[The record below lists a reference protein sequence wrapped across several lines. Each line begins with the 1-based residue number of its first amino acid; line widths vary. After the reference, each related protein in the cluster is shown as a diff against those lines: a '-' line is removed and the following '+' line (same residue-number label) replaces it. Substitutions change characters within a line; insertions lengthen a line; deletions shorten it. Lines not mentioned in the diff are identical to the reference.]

1 MPRANRF
8 FLPGYV
14 WHITHRCHK
23 REFLLKFARTRQ
35 RYQHWLYQ
43 ARKRFAIEI
52 LNYTITSNHIHIIVR
67 NRGGKNEIPD
77 LVQLVAGRT
86 GQEYNARKGR
96 KGAFWEDRYHATAI
110 ETGKHL
116 QRCLTYIDLN
126 MVRAGAVKH
135 PEQWGHGGYH
145 EIQGNRRRN
154 TIVDLNALE
163 DVLELGSREALIAA
177 HRDWIAEALR
187 NEDQRRENIWSRSL
201 AVGSAEFVRQAQ
213 RTLGHQGR
221 NRPLTESGGVS
232 VLREAEESYGP
243 VLGVENRPI
252 RSKNAHLWDVS
263 F

>member
-43 ARKRFAIEI
+43 ARKRFEIDI
-52 LNYTITSNHIHIIVR
+52 LNYTITSNHIHLIVR
-67 NRGGKNEIPD
+67 NGGAKNEIPD

-135 PEQWGHGGYH
+135 PEEWGHGGYH

-163 DVLELGSREALIAA
+163 DVLELGSREALISA

-187 NEDQRRENIWSRSL
+187 SEEQRREDIWSQSL
-201 AVGSAEFVRQAQ
+201 AVGSAEFVQQAQ

-221 NRPLTESGGVS
+221 NRALTESGGVS

-243 VLGVENRPI
+243 IFGVENRPI
-252 RSKNAHLWDVS
+252 RSKNTHLWDVS
-263 F
+263 C